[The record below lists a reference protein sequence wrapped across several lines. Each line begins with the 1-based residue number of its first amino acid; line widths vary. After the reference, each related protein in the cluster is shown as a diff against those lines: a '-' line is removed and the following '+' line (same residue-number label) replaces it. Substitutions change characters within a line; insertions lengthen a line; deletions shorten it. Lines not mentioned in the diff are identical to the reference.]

1 MRSPDLERVAETHF
15 YIRPVLASA
24 LKNHILAAE
33 GQKHF
38 PGCTNY
44 HEAWTKFFSDKYFDM
59 GSLIRAA
66 ASVETGLRDYYVQKK
81 GYANLT
87 QLRADPQYKQ
97 NIFQRIMPWNNK
109 DGAIALFKSIGVDL
123 TAMQAFLVV
132 QELMLHR
139 HLYAHNA
146 GVIDAKYIVDLKK
159 LKGQDISKNP
169 GVQNVFPAQD
179 VVWFEPLA
187 RLNLFIEGARSF
199 LRDLQ

>member
-1 MRSPDLERVAETHF
+1 MRSRDLERVAETHF
-15 YIRPVLASA
+15 FIRPVLTSA
-24 LKNHILAAE
+24 LKKHVLAAE

-38 PGCTNY
+38 PGCSNY
-44 HEAWTKFFSDKYFDM
+44 HDAWSKSFSDKYFDM

-87 QLRADPQYKQ
+87 LLHADPQYKQ
-97 NIFQRIMPWNNK
+97 NIFQRIMPWSKK
-109 DGAIALFKSIGVDL
+109 DGAVDLFKSIGVDI
-123 TAMQAFLVV
+123 TAKQAFPVV
-132 QELMLHR
+132 QQLMLHR

-146 GVIDAKYIVDLKK
+146 GVIDAKYIANLKK
-159 LKGQDISKNP
+159 LTGQDISQEK
-169 GVQNVFPAQD
+169 GVQSVFPAQD

-199 LRDLQ
+199 LRDL